1 VERVATSE
9 HHERLT
15 FSDRGLQDYSL
26 IVLYD
31 EDGTS
36 VGNIRSPLRK
46 AFVRMK
52 ASGLDPR
59 ILLGG
64 VQTLQTAPYFL
75 LLDRP
80 RSIPFAVALQPTVQN
95 SLESLDTAAASELS
109 EDSFTPDLELVN
121 PRLVE
126 PVRKSIIWLPTMILE
141 KSLYLGTS
149 DQAGDQRVISS
160 LGITH
165 VLSTS
170 RVRTEKFRGLVY
182 ILVNKT
188 SFSHSTLKLTTNFI
202 LDAITSGG
210 TVLVHGCD
218 GLDQSAAVVVAALMR
233 HHSATIEDCLWFLTS
248 ARPGLS
254 LSSQTVEVLVGL
266 EEEMFGRQ
274 ITDIDSLWCIDE

>member
-1 VERVATSE
+1 M
-9 HHERLT
+9 
-15 FSDRGLQDYSL
+15 SL
-26 IVLYD
+26 
-31 EDGTS
+31 
-36 VGNIRSPLRK
+36 
-46 AFVRMK
+46 F
-52 ASGLDPR
+52 
-59 ILLGG
+59 
-64 VQTLQTAPYFL
+64 
-75 LLDRP
+75 
-80 RSIPFAVALQPTVQN
+80 
-95 SLESLDTAAASELS
+95 
-109 EDSFTPDLELVN
+109 
-121 PRLVE
+121 
-126 PVRKSIIWLPTMILE
+126 RKSIIWLPTMILE
-141 KSLYLGTS
+141 KNLYLGTS

-210 TVLVHGCD
+210 SVLVHGCD
-218 GLDQSAAVVVAALMR
+218 GLDQSAAVVVAPLMR
-233 HHSATIEDCLWFLTS
+233 HHSATLEDCLWFLTS

-254 LSSQTVEVLVGL
+254 LSGQTVGVLAGL